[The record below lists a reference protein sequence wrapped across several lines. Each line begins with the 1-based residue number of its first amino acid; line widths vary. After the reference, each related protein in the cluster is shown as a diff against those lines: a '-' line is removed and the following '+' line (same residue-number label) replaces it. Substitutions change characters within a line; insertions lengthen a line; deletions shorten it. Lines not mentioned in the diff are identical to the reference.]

1 LAHVIA
7 APISQLGMAKMQTAS
22 SKMPEVEITAR
33 AARRL
38 AGGYLWV
45 YSNEIL
51 GREDQ
56 PSAAFWCR
64 FTRGRRTVGV
74 GYFNRHSLIAGRA
87 VAFGEVSDTRQM
99 VVDRLRR
106 AFDRRRPFPKGQAV
120 RLVFSEADLLPG
132 LVIDF
137 YPPYA
142 VIQSTTAGMDI
153 MLPVLEEILA
163 GVLAE
168 VLDVPL
174 EGLVLRCDSGIRQL
188 EAVDSFNR
196 VSFGEAAAMSRAE
209 VQENGVRY
217 AADLVAGQKTGFFLD
232 QRDNRLHLGSR
243 VIEAPGG
250 RLLDLFCYS
259 GGWGLRALHAG
270 VQHVTFVD
278 QSRDALQLVEKG
290 MSANHLPADR
300 AALHGGD
307 VFDFLVRD
315 ATLYDFVVADPPAFV
330 KSRKNLPRALKAYQK
345 LNRLAWRRLQP
356 GGILF
361 TCSCSHHIAES
372 DFLGLLA
379 TAVEKEGGLA
389 HLVYR
394 GGQAQD
400 HPMLLSMPET
410 AYLKCVGL
418 RKLTVS

>member
-1 LAHVIA
+1 
-7 APISQLGMAKMQTAS
+7 MAKMQKVS
-22 SKMPEVEITAR
+22 SNMPAVEITPR

-56 PSAAFWCR
+56 GSEVYWCR
-64 FTRGRRTVGV
+64 FTRDRRTVGV

-87 VAFGEVSDTRQM
+87 VAFGEVSDTRRLM
-99 VVDRLRR
+99 VDRLRR
-106 AFDRRRPFPKGQAV
+106 AFDRRRPLPKGQAA

-153 MLPVLEEILA
+153 MLPLLEEVLA

-168 VLDVPL
+168 ALGVSLQGV
-174 EGLVLRCDSGIRQL
+174 VLRCDAGIRQL
-188 EAVDSFNR
+188 EAVESFNR
-196 VSFGEAAAMSRAE
+196 VAFGEPAAMSRAE
-209 VQENGVRY
+209 VQESGVSY
-217 AADLVAGQKTGFFLD
+217 AADLMAGQKTGFFLD
-232 QRDNRLHLGSR
+232 QRDNRLHFGSLVR
-243 VIEAPGG
+243 EMSGG
-250 RLLDLFCYS
+250 RIMDLFCYS
-259 GGWGLRALHAG
+259 GGWGLRALREGA
-270 VQHVTFVD
+270 QHVTFVD
-278 QSRDALQLVEKG
+278 QSREALQLVERG
-290 MSANHLPADR
+290 LSANRIPAEKATLR
-300 AALHGGD
+300 GGD
-307 VFDFLVRD
+307 VFDFLAHD
-315 ATLYDFVVADPPAFV
+315 ATLYDAVVADPPAFV
-330 KSRKNLPRALKAYQK
+330 KSRKNLSKALKAYQK
-345 LNRLAWRRLQP
+345 LNRLAWRRLRP

-379 TAVEKEGGLA
+379 AAVEKEGGLA
-389 HLVYR
+389 HIVFR

-418 RKLTVS
+418 RKVVDS

>member
-1 LAHVIA
+1 
-7 APISQLGMAKMQTAS
+7 MQMAS
-22 SKMPEVEITAR
+22 SNIPAVEISPR

-56 PSAAFWCR
+56 PAAAYWCR

-87 VAFGEVSDTRQM
+87 VAIGEVSDTRQM
-99 VVDRLRR
+99 MVDRLRR
-106 AFDRRRPFPKGQAV
+106 AVNRRRPVPKGQAA

-153 MLPVLEEILA
+153 MLPLLEEILA

-174 EGLVLRCDSGIRQL
+174 EGLVLRCDSGIRRL
-188 EAVDSFNR
+188 EAVESFNR
-196 VSFGEAAAMSRAE
+196 VSFGAAAAMSRAE

-232 QRDNRLHLGSR
+232 QRDNRLHLGAR
-243 VIEAPGG
+243 VREAPGG

-270 VQHVTFVD
+270 VDHVTFVD
-278 QSRDALQLVEKG
+278 QSREALQLVELG
-290 MSANHLPADR
+290 MSANRIPANR
-300 AALHGGD
+300 AAFQGGD
-307 VFDFLVRD
+307 VFDFLACD
-315 ATLYDFVVADPPAFV
+315 AALYDFVVADPPAFV
-330 KSRKNLPRALKAYQK
+330 KSRKNLPQALKAYQK
-345 LNRLAWRRLQP
+345 LNRLAWRRLRP

-361 TCSCSHHIAES
+361 TCSCSHHMGES
-372 DFLGLLA
+372 DFISLLA
-379 TAVEKEGGLA
+379 TAVEKEAGLA

-400 HPMLLSMPET
+400 HPVLLSMPET

-418 RKLTVS
+418 RKLRIS